1 MVAFLEQVLE
11 LPRQQVADVEADLF
25 ALPDGS
31 TFAIASPGGMGES
44 ERSIGLL
51 VADLEQAM
59 SELRATGVW
68 VGEMAINFL
77 WRYAHFVAPDG
88 QLYELIE
95 RLEAGAEPTPTD
107 WEPESR
113 SRERPT

>member
-1 MVAFLEQVLE
+1 VHVLGVIFVGTSTRQRPEMVAFLEQVLE
-11 LPRQQVADVEADLF
+11 LPRRQVADVEADLF

-31 TFAIASPGGMGES
+31 TFAIAWPGGMGES

-51 VADLEQAM
+51 VADLEEAM
-59 SELRATGVW
+59 SELRATGVS
-68 VGEMAINFL
+68 VGEMAISSV

-95 RLEAGAEPTPTD
+95 RLEA
-107 WEPESR
+107 
-113 SRERPT
+113 